1 MLAVNPHKIL
11 ILMKRIKF
19 PSILALSF
27 IIVGLPFTTQA
38 ADTPEKAAAPAAAD
52 AAKAEK
58 PIPYKGTVSA
68 VDKEKKTFT
77 FTEKKGDRVFVVTD
91 KTKILNTATKKPATF
106 DDIAVGA
113 YLTGSY
119 LKDGDALDA
128 YSVHLGKTAPVKG
141 EKKSTTAT
149 PAPATTDAPKQ

>member
-1 MLAVNPHKIL
+1 
-11 ILMKRIKF
+11 MKRIKL
-19 PSILALSF
+19 PCILALSF
-27 IIVGLPFTTQA
+27 IITGWSFTAQA
-38 ADTPEKAAAPAAAD
+38 ADTAAPSATPAAAEA
-52 AAKAEK
+52 AAKKEK
-58 PIPYKGTVSA
+58 PVPYSGVVAS
-68 VDKEKKTFT
+68 VDKDKKTFT

-91 KTKILNTATKKPATF
+91 KTKILNTVTKKPATF

-141 EKKSTTAT
+141 EKKAKAT
-149 PAPATTDAPKQ
+149 PAPAPAAADAPDKK

>member
-1 MLAVNPHKIL
+1 
-11 ILMKRIKF
+11 MKRIKF

-38 ADTPEKAAAPAAAD
+38 VDAPEKAATPAAAD

-58 PIPYKGTVSA
+58 PIPYQGTVSA
-68 VDKEKKTFT
+68 VDKDKKTFT
-77 FTEKKGDRVFVVTD
+77 FKEKKGDRVFTVTD
-91 KTKILNTATKKPATF
+91 KTKILIKATKEAKTF
-106 DDIAVGA
+106 DDITVGA

-119 LKDGDALDA
+119 LKNGDTLEA

-141 EKKSTTAT
+141 EKKAKTTAT
-149 PAPATTDAPKQ
+149 PAPTEAPKQ